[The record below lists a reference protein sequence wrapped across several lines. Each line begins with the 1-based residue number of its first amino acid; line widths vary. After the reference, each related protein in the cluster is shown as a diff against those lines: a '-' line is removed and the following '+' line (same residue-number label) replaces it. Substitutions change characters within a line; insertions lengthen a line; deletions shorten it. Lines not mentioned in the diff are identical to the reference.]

1 MLLLPRMNA
10 YLDLLRSN
18 RNYRNLWLATLVSY
32 AGDWFN
38 LLASAALI
46 ARLTNSGT
54 ALSLLFVARF
64 LPLFLFSPL
73 GGILAD
79 RYSRRGLLMATDVL
93 RTITVLAFLLIRS
106 ADFVWLFYTLTVVQ
120 FALSAL
126 FTPARNAIV
135 PNIVSDEELVTANAL
150 DGFTWSAMLAVGAL
164 LGGLATEYL
173 GVAAAFVLDA
183 ATFLLSAWF
192 VSRLVLPQ
200 DKLGS
205 AERTTS
211 EISSGWLEFV
221 DGLRYLR
228 GRPVILGIALAKALG
243 TLAWGGVNVLEIE
256 LAEKVFPL
264 AGSGTLSLTVIYL
277 VAGIGTGF
285 GPLAVRAL
293 LGDER
298 RRALWVIGF
307 SFATF
312 ALGIA
317 WMGFVPSLLWF
328 AIATLVRTLG
338 TGTLWVFSSAL
349 LQRLTTDKLRG
360 RVFAFEFAMLTFAQ
374 TLAVFWAGY
383 APDNLGWTLFE
394 TMRSLALI
402 AVVVTALWYFF
413 QRFALRQPLMQREV
427 AVAPLP
433 VPGD

>member
-1 MLLLPRMNA
+1 MSA
-10 YLDLLRSN
+10 YFDLLRSN
-18 RNYRNLWLATLVSY
+18 HNYRNLWLATLISY

-79 RYSRRGLLMATDVL
+79 RYSRRRLLMATDLL
-93 RTITVLAFLLIRS
+93 RAITVLGFLLIRS
-106 ADFVWLFYTLTVVQ
+106 ANFVWLFYTLTVIQ
-120 FALSAL
+120 FALSAF

-135 PNIVSDEELVTANAL
+135 PNIVSDDELVTANAL

-173 GVAAAFVLDA
+173 GVASAFALDA

-192 VSRLVLPQ
+192 VSRLMLPPR
-200 DKLGS
+200 S
-205 AERTTS
+205 ERIDP
-211 EISSGWLEFV
+211 EISGGGWFEFL

-256 LAEKVFPL
+256 MAEKVFPL
-264 AGSGTLSLTVIYL
+264 AGSGTLSLTIIYL

-285 GPLAVRAL
+285 GPLVVRAL
-293 LGDER
+293 VGDGR
-298 RRALWVIGF
+298 QRALWVITFGF
-307 SFATF
+307 VTF
-312 ALGIA
+312 TLGIA
-317 WMGFVPSLLWF
+317 AMGFVPTLFWF
-328 AIATLVRTLG
+328 AVATLIRTLG

-360 RVFAFEFAMLTFAQ
+360 RVFAFEFATLTFAQ

-383 APDNLGWTLFE
+383 APDNLGWSLFE

-402 AVVVTALWYFF
+402 AVVTTAVWSFF
-413 QRFALRQPLMQREV
+413 QPFALRQPLMQREGE
-427 AVAPLP
+427 VAPLP
-433 VPGD
+433 APAD

>member
-1 MLLLPRMNA
+1 MNA
-10 YLDLLRSN
+10 YFDLLRSN
-18 RNYRNLWLATLVSY
+18 PNYRNLWLATLVSY

-46 ARLTNSGT
+46 ARLTDSGT

-79 RYSRRGLLMATDVL
+79 RYSRRRLLMATDLLRAVAVL
-93 RTITVLAFLLIRS
+93 GFLLIRS
-106 ADFVWLFYTLTVVQ
+106 ANFVWLFYALTVIQ

-192 VSRLVLPQ
+192 VSRLALPPR
-200 DKLGS
+200 
-205 AERTTS
+205 AERVDP
-211 EISSGWLEFV
+211 EISGGGWFEFV

-256 LAEKVFPL
+256 LSERIFPL

-277 VAGIGTGF
+277 MAGIGTGF

-293 LGDER
+293 IGDER

-307 SFATF
+307 SFATLT
-312 ALGIA
+312 LGIA
-317 WMGFVPSLLWF
+317 WMGFVPTLLWF
-328 AIATLVRTLG
+328 AVATLVRTLG

-402 AVVVTALWYFF
+402 AVVATAIWYAF
-413 QRFALRQPLMQREV
+413 QTFALRQPLMQRGGH
-427 AVAPLP
+427 VAPLP
-433 VPGD
+433 APGD